1 MSSKLTEEELKV
13 STSFDSLTL
22 TLSLSLIPPSH
33 QLLKED
39 SASNPGCRYSVSSSS
54 SISYKNGSSSSTTT
68 VKVFRQCNDT
78 SRNKYV
84 VDRTS
89 EKAGESSATG
99 GDDVMKDLSMG
110 GIVMGHIFGGHNV
123 MRNWG
128 QEGKVQSRDVFE
140 QIRGGGEG
148 EKVGGGR
155 RLN

>member
-1 MSSKLTEEELKV
+1 MSSKLTEEELK
-13 STSFDSLTL
+13 
-22 TLSLSLIPPSH
+22 
-33 QLLKED
+33 LLKED

-128 QEGKVQSRDVFE
+128 QEGKVQSRDVFD

-148 EKVGGGR
+148 DPMHPFRMGGAPKFKGR
-155 RLN
+155 RRADSDD